1 MAARP
6 RNREYRHLPDFL
18 NFDKDR
24 QRYILTLI
32 SGKRKT
38 IGTDRA
44 YAIAV
49 AKEYNLRMRPNVA
62 VSLESIIR
70 EEGGINGEAKPLSE
84 HLDRLMKRIII
95 DEKPAQSTL
104 ADWNNDLVR
113 VKEYFSDIAAC
124 DINLEHVNGFIARY
138 HTASSANV
146 QNRKVLFL
154 KKIFSYAMDE
164 SLMFDNPATRKKMR
178 RTDQK
183 QRRRLSLDD
192 YMRIRGAAALWLRT
206 AMDLALQTAQARLE
220 VSRIKY
226 SIKEPKEGLCG
237 CVWLP
242 YEQNG
247 VFGTL
252 YIHRQKVKHKEASH
266 VAIPI
271 GHQLKEIIESSRDNI
286 ASPYV
291 VHRLPDKRSNDISKE
306 VKHPTQVAPDYLSRA
321 FSALRDQVGVGENL
335 PMEQR
340 PTFHEIRALAAH
352 LFEKQGIDPQARMA
366 HSDAKSTKIYTQDH
380 VDWVSVPHAEIKVS

>member
-138 HTASSANV
+138 HSASSANV

-242 YEQNG
+242 CEQNG

-335 PMEQR
+335 PMKQR

>member
-242 YEQNG
+242 CEQNG

-321 FSALRDQVGVGENL
+321 FSALRDQVGVGKNL
-335 PMEQR
+335 QMEQR

>member
-138 HTASSANV
+138 HSASSANV

-183 QRRRLSLDD
+183 QRRRLSIDD
-192 YMRIRGAAALWLRT
+192 YMRIRGAAAPWLRT

-242 YEQNG
+242 CEQNG

-271 GHQLKEIIESSRDNI
+271 GQQLKEIIESSRDNI

-291 VHRLPDKRSNDISKE
+291 VHRLPNKRSNDISKE

-321 FSALRDQVGVGENL
+321 FSTLRDHVGVGENL

-380 VDWVSVPHAEIKVS
+380 VEWVSVPHAEIKVS

>member
-95 DEKPAQSTL
+95 DDKPAQSTL

-138 HTASSANV
+138 QSASSANV

-242 YEQNG
+242 CEQNG

-352 LFEKQGIDPQARMA
+352 LFDKQGIDPQARMA

>member
-138 HTASSANV
+138 HSASSANV

-242 YEQNG
+242 CEQNG

-380 VDWVSVPHAEIKVS
+380 VDWVSVPHAEIKVG

>member
-49 AKEYNLRMRPNVA
+49 AKEYNIRMRPNVA

-138 HTASSANV
+138 HSASSANV

-242 YEQNG
+242 CEQNG

-380 VDWVSVPHAEIKVS
+380 VDWVSVPHAEIKVG

>member
-70 EEGGINGEAKPLSE
+70 AEGGINGEAKPLSE

-138 HTASSANV
+138 HSASSANV

-242 YEQNG
+242 CEQNG

>member
-242 YEQNG
+242 CEQNG

>member
-242 YEQNG
+242 CEQNG

-335 PMEQR
+335 PTEQR

>member
-62 VSLESIIR
+62 VNLESIIR

-138 HTASSANV
+138 HTTSSANV
-146 QNRKVLFL
+146 QNRKVIFL

-242 YEQNG
+242 CEQNG